1 MSTITVDKDTRALSF
16 TITARFDAPPERVW
30 QVWSDPRQL
39 ERWWGPPTYPA
50 TVTEHDLTPGGRV
63 AYSMTGPEG
72 DRHHG
77 WWEVV
82 EVDAPRHL
90 EFDDGFAEPD
100 GSRVVEGPVTR
111 AVVTLTP
118 AGSGTVMEVRSVF
131 PSAEVMEQMVELGM
145 EEGMTLAMGQIDGIL
160 LEE

>member
-1 MSTITVDKDTRALSF
+1 MSTITVDKDTETLSF
-16 TITARFDAPPERVW
+16 TITGRFDAPVERVW
-30 QVWSDPRQL
+30 QIWSDPRQL

-63 AYSMTGPEG
+63 AYYMTDPDGE
-72 DRHHG
+72 RHHG

-82 EVDAPRHL
+82 DVEAPHRL

-100 GSRVVEGPVTR
+100 GSRVVDGPVTR

-118 AGSGTVMEVRSVF
+118 TGDGTEMTVRSVF
-131 PSAEVMEQMVELGM
+131 PSVEVMQQMVEMGM
-145 EEGMTLAMGQIDGIL
+145 EEGMTLAMGQIDDIL
-160 LEE
+160 RAG